1 MSQDASIRSV
11 GGIAGKKTEVE
22 VNQFELP
29 PIEPSQGST
38 EDTSPGFIQLCME
51 LTKDE
56 NLAVF
61 RMFEDLNMLNLLTL
75 QAELTKLR
83 SEFIEVASGKIRW
96 GGGYDPWQI
105 INSIGH
111 PADFSKLYES
121 NAGKELQE
129 RHLQIRGKLKEYS
142 KCSNKKLGMPFNNSF

>member
-1 MSQDASIRSV
+1 MSRDASIRGV
-11 GGIAGKKTEVE
+11 GGIASKKTEVE
-22 VNQFELP
+22 VNQFELSP
-29 PIEPSQGST
+29 TEPSQGPT
-38 EDTSPGFIQLCME
+38 EDASPGCIQLCME
-51 LTKDE
+51 MTKKE

-83 SEFIEVASGKIRW
+83 SEFIKVASGNMW
-96 GGGYDPWQI
+96 EGGYYPWQI
-105 INSIGH
+105 IDSDGH